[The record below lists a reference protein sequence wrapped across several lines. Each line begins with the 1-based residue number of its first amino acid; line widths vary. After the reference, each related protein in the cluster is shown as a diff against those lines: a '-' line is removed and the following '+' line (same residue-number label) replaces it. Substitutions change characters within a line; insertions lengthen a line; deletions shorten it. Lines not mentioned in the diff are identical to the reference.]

1 MLQHALFFEDALF
14 NKALVLRTGIDAWYC
29 SEWNGAAYSPSTSFY
44 YLQKTS
50 TTGDVA
56 TAIPQSEIKTAG
68 IFLRFTNL
76 TDGLGAKAYELV
88 PGYPQPGRVFHFG
101 VRWMFFDQ

>member
-1 MLQHALFFEDALF
+1 MERGRLPPFHLL
-14 NKALVLRTGIDAWYC
+14 
-29 SEWNGAAYSPSTSFY
+29 Y
-44 YLQKTS
+44 YLQKQVPPEVTLR
-50 TTGDVA
+50 TDLFLNLK
-56 TAIPQSEIKTAG
+56 IKTAG

-101 VRWMFFDQ
+101 VRWMF